1 MSKNICIIPLRSKS
15 KEVKNKNIKL
25 IKGLPLCM
33 YVLKTAINSGI
44 FSEVVVA
51 SDSIQLFQKNKKI
64 FSKKISL
71 DLKNVSFFKKKK
83 KKKKKKKFN

>member
-1 MSKNICIIPLRSKS
+1 MIENICIIPLRSKS

-33 YVLKTAINSGI
+33 YVLKTAINSAI

-51 SDSIQLFQKNKKI
+51 SDSINYFGKI
-64 FSKKISL
+64 RIQ
-71 DLKNVSFFKKKK
+71 
-83 KKKKKKKFN
+83 

>member
-1 MSKNICIIPLRSKS
+1 MNKNICIIPLRSKS

-33 YVLKTAINSGI
+33 YVLKTTINSGI

-51 SDSIQLFQKNKKI
+51 SELNQLFQKNKK
-64 FSKKISL
+64 FSKK
-71 DLKNVSFFKKKK
+71 N
-83 KKKKKKKFN
+83 

>member
-51 SDSIQLFQKNKKI
+51 SDSINYFRKIKK
-64 FSKKISL
+64 FSKK
-71 DLKNVSFFKKKK
+71 N
-83 KKKKKKKFN
+83 